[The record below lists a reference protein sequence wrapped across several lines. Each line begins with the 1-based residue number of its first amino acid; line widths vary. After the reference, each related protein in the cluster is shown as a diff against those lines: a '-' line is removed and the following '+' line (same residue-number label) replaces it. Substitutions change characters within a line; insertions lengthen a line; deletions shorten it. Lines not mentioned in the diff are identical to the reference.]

1 MVNKNNLQIIAFESS
16 KTWERWLAENHR
28 NSVGIWLRIF
38 KKDAGIKSIDYSQA
52 LDVALCYGWID
63 GQKKTCDKK
72 SWLQK
77 FTPRRSKSMWSKR
90 NVEHVARLVKSGKM
104 KPAGLKE
111 VEIAKHDG
119 RWKKAYAS
127 PSTMIMPRDFM
138 EELSRNKKAKIFFE
152 TLNKANIYAIGWR
165 LETAKKPETREK
177 RMKLIFE
184 MLTKGKKFHD

>member
-1 MVNKNNLQIIAFESS
+1 
-16 KTWERWLAENHR
+16 
-28 NSVGIWLRIF
+28 RIF
-38 KKDAGIKSIDYSQA
+38 KKDTGIKSIDYAQA

-63 GQKKTCDKK
+63 GQKKTHDEK

-90 NVEHVARLVKSGKM
+90 NVEHVARLIKLGKM

-111 VEIAKHDG
+111 VETAKRDG
-119 RWKKAYAS
+119 RWEKAYTS

-138 EELSRNKKAKIFFE
+138 EELSKNKKAKAFFK
-152 TLNKANIYAIGWR
+152 TLNKANTYAIGWR

-177 RMKLIFE
+177 RMKSILE